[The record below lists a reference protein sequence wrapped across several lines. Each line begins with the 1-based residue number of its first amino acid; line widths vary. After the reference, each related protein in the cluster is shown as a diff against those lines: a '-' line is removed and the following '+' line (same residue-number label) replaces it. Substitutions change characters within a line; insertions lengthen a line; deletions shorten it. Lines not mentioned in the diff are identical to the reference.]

1 MELVGDC
8 LVLRHLP
15 DQGPS
20 NAFWLDS
27 ECRNRPDGPVLLQI
41 TTYSGNAPGNNQSCD
56 GFILLPTSV
65 PHHNCI
71 NTENTEQACFLY
83 QVYEECCGN
92 DKNAIVPI
100 ISL

>member
-1 MELVGDC
+1 M
-8 LVLRHLP
+8 
-15 DQGPS
+15 
-20 NAFWLDS
+20 
-27 ECRNRPDGPVLLQI
+27 
-41 TTYSGNAPGNNQSCD
+41 
-56 GFILLPTSV
+56 

-100 ISL
+100 ISLWTIKIIWFILL